1 MTDPADDTPIPA
13 GQSAAPPSPPAAAQA
28 GETDMTE
35 SGISGTGMEVIRRFW
50 ATLPNAPGVYRMIDA
65 AGEVLY
71 VGKAKSLKNRV
82 GSYARGQG
90 HSNRIIRMIADTAQM
105 EFVTTGT
112 ESEALLL
119 EANLIKQLRPRYNV
133 LLRDDKSLPY
143 ILVTE
148 DERGGAAHQA
158 SRCAQPQGALFRPLR
173 QRLGGQPHHDGPA
186 TRLPPAHLL
195 GFLFRQPLAPL
206 PALPDQALR
215 RAPVPARSR
224 RRITRRSPARRW
236 ISSPARVHG

>member
-1 MTDPADDTPIPA
+1 
-13 GQSAAPPSPPAAAQA
+13 
-28 GETDMTE
+28 MTE

-119 EANLIKQLRPRYNV
+119 EANLIKQLRPALQRAPAG
-133 LLRDDKSLPY
+133 RQ
-143 ILVTE
+143 I
-148 DERGGAAHQA
+148 AALYPRHQRMSA
-158 SRCAQPQGALFRPLR
+158 GRSSPSIAVAPQPQGALFRPLR

-206 PALPDQALR
+206 PALPESSA
-215 RAPVPARSR
+215 APGPVPARSR